1 MSVLTVVKIA
11 VLGLVIFVGILTLL
25 GVIPNDIDVS
35 TALSF
40 QGTSD
45 TIGPYASA
53 LYYVSI
59 LLPDIHMY
67 LFIFYYTN

>member
-25 GVIPNDIDVS
+25 GAIPNDIDIK

-40 QGTSD
+40 QGTSN

-53 LYYVSI
+53 LYYVR
-59 LLPDIHMY
+59 LL
-67 LFIFYYTN
+67 